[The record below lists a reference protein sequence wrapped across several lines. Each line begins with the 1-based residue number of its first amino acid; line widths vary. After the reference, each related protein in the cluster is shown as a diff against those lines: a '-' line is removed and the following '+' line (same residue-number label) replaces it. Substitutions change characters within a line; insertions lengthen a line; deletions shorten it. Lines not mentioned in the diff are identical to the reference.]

1 MGGEG
6 FMFQSRTRRLLAALI
21 GGIMVFSLVYAVAA
35 SLNVT
40 STDLA
45 AGTDT
50 VAGCDAN
57 GVTTSYAVAYD
68 GTSGRYEVSS
78 VTVGG
83 IADLCLGQDF
93 SVTLAAGTTS
103 LGTVAQADVSSWTT
117 TSTDANTLALNFS
130 SADVSAAAVTAVFVS
145 ASD

>member
-1 MGGEG
+1 MLR
-6 FMFQSRTRRLLAALI
+6 SRIRRPVAALI
-21 GGIMVFSLVYAVAA
+21 GGLMVFSLVYAVAA

-50 VAGCDAN
+50 VAACDAN

-68 GTSGRYEVSS
+68 ATSGRYEVTT

-83 IADLCLGQDF
+83 IADACSGQDF
-93 SVTLAAGTTS
+93 SVTLGAGSTELATE
-103 LGTVAQADVSSWTT
+103 AQNDVSSWTT
-117 TSTDANTLALNFS
+117 TSADANTLAFDFS
-130 SADVSAAAVTAVFVS
+130 GDDVAASAVTAVYVS
-145 ASD
+145 VSD